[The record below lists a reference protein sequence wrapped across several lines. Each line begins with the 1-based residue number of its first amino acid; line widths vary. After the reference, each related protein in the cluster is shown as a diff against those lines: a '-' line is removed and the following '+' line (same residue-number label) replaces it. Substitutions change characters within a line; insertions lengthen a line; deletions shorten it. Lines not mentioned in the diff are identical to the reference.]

1 MSSTTLIIIICF
13 ACVCFHLRK
22 LREIMDSKKDSS
34 NSGLSN
40 YTQSKFKFKKPIKL
54 KLKNIRH

>member
-1 MSSTTLIIIICF
+1 MSGTTLIIICL
-13 ACVCFHLRK
+13 ACVCIHLRK
-22 LREIMDSKKDSS
+22 LRESVDNKKDSS

-54 KLKNIRH
+54 KPKNIRH

>member
-1 MSSTTLIIIICF
+1 MNSTMCIVVCL
-13 ACVCFHLRK
+13 ACICFHLRK
-22 LREIMDSKKDSS
+22 LRESMDNKKDSS

-54 KLKNIRH
+54 KPKNIRH

>member
-1 MSSTTLIIIICF
+1 MSGTTLIIICL

-22 LREIMDSKKDSS
+22 LRESMDNKKDSS

>member
-1 MSSTTLIIIICF
+1 MSSITLIIICL

-22 LREIMDSKKDSS
+22 LRESMDNKKDSS

>member
-1 MSSTTLIIIICF
+1 MNSTMCILICL
-13 ACVCFHLRK
+13 ACICFHLRK
-22 LREIMDSKKDSS
+22 LRESVDNKKDSS

-54 KLKNIRH
+54 KPKNIRH

>member
-1 MSSTTLIIIICF
+1 MNSIMCIVICL
-13 ACVCFHLRK
+13 ACICFHLRK
-22 LREIMDSKKDSS
+22 LRESMDNKKDSS

>member
-1 MSSTTLIIIICF
+1 MSGITLIIICL

-22 LREIMDSKKDSS
+22 LRESMDNKKDSS

-40 YTQSKFKFKKPIKL
+40 YTQSKFKKPIKL
-54 KLKNIRH
+54 KPKNIRH